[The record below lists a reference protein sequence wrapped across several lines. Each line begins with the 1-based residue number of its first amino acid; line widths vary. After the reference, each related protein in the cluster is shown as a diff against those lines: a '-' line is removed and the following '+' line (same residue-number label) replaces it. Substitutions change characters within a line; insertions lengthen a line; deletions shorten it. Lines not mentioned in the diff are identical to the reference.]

1 MAILASAVGVPR
13 SLPLPPPIGAT
24 GERKS
29 RSTEG
34 GQRGRGTA
42 KTEKKHDHPQ
52 RSAPDPA
59 ARPRG
64 RRSGQRRGP
73 HLARHQ
79 QARGGWQG
87 GPAGHRRGFDRRQV
101 PPRRERAGRRAPVCQ
116 AARGPLPRGEVQA
129 EEGGDEPRGGAPQE
143 EGGQEGGAVGGQ
155 EGEGGG
161 RGGRQGRGEAE
172 GDRRQHVGKE
182 AAAAAEEGGGGG
194 GGAATKEDGAG
205 AAGMPKITDW
215 IKKAAAKPRPTAS
228 AARSAPAAPR
238 PADRAPAGTA
248 SGTSTAV
255 AAGPGRGLR
264 DVPAPGGVKKGGVK
278 KATKKSAPNPYGA
291 PPPERK
297 AAPTGGPKVVRS
309 ATAAPPAAELAKGG
323 GRPTEV
329 AASGPQ
335 ASRHFQARKSLKNLG
350 SRHNRALGSSSSRA
364 DAKGA
369 TVLQRLHAS
378 NHRAATM
385 FVEGIVGGEGRS
397 GGAPC
402 ATSAVGP
409 SGGDGQASQ
418 GHSPASLSMD
428 TE

>member
-1 MAILASAVGVPR
+1 MSPEASPSPPPSEPPESGRAEAPRADSAAEEQRRQKRNMTIPSDPPPTPPPALAVGDLVNVEARTWPGINK
-13 SLPLPPPIGAT
+13 P
-24 GERKS
+24 
-29 RSTEG
+29 G
-34 GQRGRGTA
+34 G
-42 KTEKKHDHPQ
+42 
-52 RSAPDPA
+52 
-59 ARPRG
+59 
-64 RRSGQRRGP
+64 
-73 HLARHQ
+73 
-79 QARGGWQG
+79 
-87 GPAGHRRGFDRRQV
+87 
-101 PPRRERAGRRAPVCQ
+101 
-116 AARGPLPRGEVQA
+116 
-129 EEGGDEPRGGAPQE
+129 
-143 EGGQEGGAVGGQ
+143 VGKVVRLDT
-155 EGEGGG
+155 GGG
-161 RGGRQGRGEAE
+161 SIDVRYLLGGSERGVELQYVRRHEDLCRGGRSRPKREVMNLAAE
-172 GDRRQHVGKE
+172 PPKKKVAKRAVPSAARRGKE
-182 AAAAAEEGGGGG
+182 EAAEDGRRGAKRKGTGANMSAKKQQQQRKKAAAAAA
-194 GGAATKEDGAG
+194 AATKEDAAG

-278 KATKKSAPNPYGA
+278 KATKKSAPNPYGP

-323 GRPTEV
+323 RRPTEV

-402 ATSAVGP
+402 ATSPVGP